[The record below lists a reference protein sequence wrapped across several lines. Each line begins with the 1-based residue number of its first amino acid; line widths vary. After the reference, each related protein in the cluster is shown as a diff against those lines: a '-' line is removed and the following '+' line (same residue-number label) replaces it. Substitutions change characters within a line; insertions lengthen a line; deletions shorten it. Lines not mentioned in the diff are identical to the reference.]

1 MNALADIRKETL
13 SSRIAADLRS
23 SILRGDIAPDEKINL
38 DRVREQ
44 FSTSVTPLREAMSR
58 LVADGL
64 VVFEDQRGYRVTPVS
79 LRDLDEVVRLRTD
92 LETLALGYAIQSGD
106 LDWEGRV
113 AGALYKLTRGERN
126 GDAENDVETWER
138 AHADFHLT
146 LIDGCGMP
154 HLIGFC
160 RMLHNLND
168 RYRRIFLERPAGDP
182 DPDGEH
188 RRIGEAAMARRADE
202 ATELLKAHIA
212 RTGARLRTALQ
223 ARSQKEPA
231 K

>member
-1 MNALADIRKETL
+1 MSARADTRKETL
-13 SSRIAADLRS
+13 SSRIAAQLRA

-44 FSTSVTPLREAMSR
+44 FATSVTPLREAMSR
-58 LVADGL
+58 LAADGL
-64 VVFEDQRGYRVTPVS
+64 VVFEDQRGYRVTSIS
-79 LRDLDEVVRLRTD
+79 LQDLDEIVRLRTD
-92 LETLALGYAIQSGD
+92 LETLGLGYAIQSGD
-106 LDWEGRV
+106 LNWEGRV
-113 AGALYKLTRGERN
+113 AGALYKLTRSERN
-126 GDAENDVETWER
+126 GEAASDVETWQR

-168 RYRRIFLERPAGDP
+168 RYRRIFLEPNVGNADP
-182 DPDGEH
+182 DEEH
-188 RRIGEAAMARRADE
+188 RRIAEAAMARRADE
-202 ATELLKAHIA
+202 ATELLRTHID
-212 RTGARLRTALQ
+212 RTGASLRAALL
-223 ARSQKEPA
+223 ARSPREPS